1 MERLSTWVTI
11 CLDALG
17 VRFFKHRSIT
27 HLALKEDEKQEERI
41 SASSFGTVDKSRE
54 DKQVVERWPNAF
66 HNRDYGV
73 LPIDLIGTLLKP
85 LTSPKSRYANHKY

>member
-1 MERLSTWVTI
+1 
-11 CLDALG
+11 LDALG

-54 DKQVVERWPNAF
+54 DKQVVER
-66 HNRDYGV
+66 
-73 LPIDLIGTLLKP
+73 
-85 LTSPKSRYANHKY
+85 